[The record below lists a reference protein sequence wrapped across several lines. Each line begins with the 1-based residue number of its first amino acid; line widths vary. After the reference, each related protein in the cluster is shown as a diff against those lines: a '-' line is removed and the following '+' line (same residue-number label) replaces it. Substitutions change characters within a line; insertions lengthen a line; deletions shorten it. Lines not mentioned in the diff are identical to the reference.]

1 VNDHKPTAEWD
12 DAKTLEAVIAAVE
25 AYLEAEASE
34 GAMPEPADR
43 SRWKAAPWE
52 VMRGSTVRALS
63 PWRRL

>member
-1 VNDHKPTAEWD
+1 MNDHKPASKMDEATTVA
-12 DAKTLEAVIAAVE
+12 AVIAAVE

-34 GAMPEPADR
+34 SPAPEPAGR

>member
-34 GAMPEPADR
+34 RPAAEPSGR
-43 SRWKAAPWE
+43 GRWKAAPWE
-52 VMRGSTVRALS
+52 VMRGSTVRTLS

>member
-1 VNDHKPTAEWD
+1 VNDHRPTAKLD
-12 DAKTLEAVIAAVE
+12 DATTLAAVIAAVE

-34 GAMPEPADR
+34 RPAAEPSGR
-43 SRWKAAPWE
+43 GRWKAAPWE

>member
-1 VNDHKPTAEWD
+1 MNDHKPTAEWD

-34 GAMPEPADR
+34 RPAAEPSR
-43 SRWKAAPWE
+43 RGRWKAAPWE
-52 VMRGSTVRALS
+52 VMRGSTVRTLS